1 IPLDRSVAH
10 AHERLARK
18 RADLTWMQGVALELA
33 ASAPPPAATGESLL
47 VIIDRSAR
55 ESGLAGALEGSEP
68 GGPGSL
74 SVRLAKAPFD
84 ALVGWLARLAQQNGI
99 SVESATIE
107 KTDTPGLVNAA
118 HIAVTAGA
126 GNLDAEVELGFGR
139 RVTVR
144 QARADLPLDP
154 ALIPGL
160 PGTLHGRAHLDL
172 ALAQFEHG
180 IITALQGRIEAR
192 DLEDRSGAATP
203 LGSYL
208 VTFPGGPGEPT
219 GKLRD
224 LD

>member
-1 IPLDRSVAH
+1 MKLALHSLSLDSVAALPERERRLALGGLALAAAILVFGVVIPLDRSVAH

-33 ASAPPPAATGESLL
+33 ASAPPPASTGESLL

-118 HIAVTAGA
+118 IV
-126 GNLDAEVELGFGR
+126 
-139 RVTVR
+139 
-144 QARADLPLDP
+144 
-154 ALIPGL
+154 
-160 PGTLHGRAHLDL
+160 LH
-172 ALAQFEHG
+172 
-180 IITALQGRIEAR
+180 
-192 DLEDRSGAATP
+192 SG
-203 LGSYL
+203 
-208 VTFPGGPGEPT
+208 
-219 GKLRD
+219 
-224 LD
+224 